1 MGIKNI
7 KVKTDKSFINPQ
19 GRSRFTKE
27 NYPAL
32 AKEIIK
38 ENPIYQ
44 QLIGPD
50 MCISDKYWIYSCS

>member
-19 GRSRFTKE
+19 RRSRFT
-27 NYPAL
+27 
-32 AKEIIK
+32 KEIIK

-50 MCISDKYWIYSCS
+50 M